1 MESAILICSIA
12 VNVILTAI
20 VLLFIFK
27 LKKVEQRYSEF
38 ISNFNSN
45 ENIENTFKEIQKMVN
60 NVNEEN
66 KIIHAN
72 CKSLEKQLN
81 ECFQNIGIVKYDAFD
96 DVGSKLSF
104 AIALLDNKDNG
115 FIINSVYGRSSSNVY
130 AKIIENGNS
139 TQTLSE
145 EEIKA
150 LNKAKDLKKI

>member
-45 ENIENTFKEIQKMVN
+45 ENIENTFKEIKKMVN

-72 CKSLEKQLN
+72 FKSLEKQLN

-115 FIINSVYGRSSSNVY
+115 FIINSVYGRSASNVY
-130 AKIIENGNS
+130 AKRIENGNS

>member
-20 VLLFIFK
+20 VLLFMFK
-27 LKKVEQRYSEF
+27 LIKLEKRYSEF
-38 ISNFNSN
+38 ISKFNSN
-45 ENIENTFKEIQKMVN
+45 GNIEKTFKEIQTMVN

-66 KIIHAN
+66 KIIKAN
-72 CKSLEKQLN
+72 CKSIEKQLN

-104 AIALLDNKDNG
+104 AIALLDNEDNG
-115 FIINSVYGRSSSNVY
+115 FILNSVYGRSSSNVY
-130 AKIIENGNS
+130 AKRIENGNS

>member
-45 ENIENTFKEIQKMVN
+45 ENIENTFKEIQEMVN

-130 AKIIENGNS
+130 AKRIENGNS

>member
-130 AKIIENGNS
+130 AKRIENGNS

>member
-27 LKKVEQRYSEF
+27 LKKIEKRYSEF
-38 ISNFNSN
+38 ISKFNSN
-45 ENIENTFKEIQKMVN
+45 GNVEKTFKEIQKMVN

-66 KIIHAN
+66 KIINAN

-130 AKIIENGNS
+130 AKRIENGNS

>member
-45 ENIENTFKEIQKMVN
+45 ENIENTFKEINKMVN

-115 FIINSVYGRSSSNVY
+115 FIINSVYGRSASNVY
-130 AKIIENGNS
+130 AKRIENGNS

>member
-130 AKIIENGNS
+130 AKRIENGNS
-139 TQTLSE
+139 LQTLSE
-145 EEIKA
+145 EEISA
-150 LNKAKDLKKI
+150 LNKAKELKKI

>member
-20 VLLFIFK
+20 VLLFMFK
-27 LKKVEQRYSEF
+27 LIKLEKRYSEF
-38 ISNFNSN
+38 ISKFNSN
-45 ENIENTFKEIQKMVN
+45 ENIEKTFKEIQIMVN

-66 KIIHAN
+66 KIIKAN
-72 CKSLEKQLN
+72 CKSIEKQLN

-104 AIALLDNKDNG
+104 AIALLDNEDNG
-115 FIINSVYGRSSSNVY
+115 FILNSVYGRSSSNVY
-130 AKIIENGNS
+130 AKRIENGNS

>member
-1 MESAILICSIA
+1 MESAILIGSIA
-12 VNVILTAI
+12 VNVVLTAI
-20 VLLFIFK
+20 ILLFIFK
-27 LKKVEQRYSEF
+27 LKNIEKHYSEF
-38 ISNFNSN
+38 ISKFNSD
-45 ENIENTFKEIQKMVN
+45 ENIEDTFKEIEKMVN

-66 KIIHAN
+66 KIIKSN
-72 CKSLEKQLN
+72 YKSLEKQLN

-115 FIINSVYGRSSSNVY
+115 FIINSVYGRSASNVY
-130 AKIIENGNS
+130 AKRIENGNS

>member
-1 MESAILICSIA
+1 MESAILIGSIA

-27 LKKVEQRYSEF
+27 LKKVEKRYSEF
-38 ISNFNSN
+38 ISKFNSN
-45 ENIENTFKEIQKMVN
+45 GNIENTFKEMEKMVN

-66 KIIHAN
+66 KIIKAN

-104 AIALLDNKDNG
+104 AIALLDNNDNG

-130 AKIIENGNS
+130 AKRVENGNS

-150 LNKAKDLKKI
+150 LNKAKELKKI

>member
-60 NVNEEN
+60 NVNE
-66 KIIHAN
+66 
-72 CKSLEKQLN
+72 
-81 ECFQNIGIVKYDAFD
+81 
-96 DVGSKLSF
+96 
-104 AIALLDNKDNG
+104 
-115 FIINSVYGRSSSNVY
+115 
-130 AKIIENGNS
+130 
-139 TQTLSE
+139 
-145 EEIKA
+145 
-150 LNKAKDLKKI
+150 

>member
-1 MESAILICSIA
+1 MENAILIGSIA
-12 VNVILTAI
+12 VNLILTAI

-27 LKKVEQRYSEF
+27 LKNIEKHYSEF
-38 ISNFNSN
+38 ISKFNSDG
-45 ENIENTFKEIQKMVN
+45 NIENTFKEIEKMVN

-66 KIIHAN
+66 KIIKAN

-104 AIALLDNKDNG
+104 AIALLDNNENG

-130 AKIIENGNS
+130 AKRIENGNS
-139 TQTLSE
+139 LQTLSE
-145 EEIKA
+145 EEINA
-150 LNKAKDLKKI
+150 LNKAKELKKI

>member
-45 ENIENTFKEIQKMVN
+45 ENIENTFKEIKKMVN

-115 FIINSVYGRSSSNVY
+115 FIINSVYGRSASNVY
-130 AKIIENGNS
+130 AKRIENGNS

>member
-1 MESAILICSIA
+1 MENAILIGSIA
-12 VNVILTAI
+12 VNLILTAI

-27 LKKVEQRYSEF
+27 LKSIEKHYSEF
-38 ISNFNSN
+38 ISKFNSDG
-45 ENIENTFKEIQKMVN
+45 NIENTFKEIEKMVN

-66 KIIHAN
+66 KIIKAN

-104 AIALLDNKDNG
+104 AIALLDNNENG

-130 AKIIENGNS
+130 AKRIENGNS
-139 TQTLSE
+139 LQTLSE
-145 EEIKA
+145 EEINA
-150 LNKAKDLKKI
+150 LNKAKELKKI

>member
-45 ENIENTFKEIQKMVN
+45 ENIENTFKEIKKMVN

-130 AKIIENGNS
+130 AKRIENGNS